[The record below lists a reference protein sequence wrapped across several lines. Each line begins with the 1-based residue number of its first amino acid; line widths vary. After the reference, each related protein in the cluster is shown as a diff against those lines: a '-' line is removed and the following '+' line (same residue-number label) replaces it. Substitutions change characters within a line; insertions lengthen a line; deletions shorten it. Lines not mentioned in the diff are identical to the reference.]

1 MDSDQLYKMVLL
13 LFQKED
19 IGMNEEKTELR
30 LLDGLNRIVVETDN
44 EESAAI
50 ATITQDGVNVVDGY
64 RVRLKPDYET
74 ESEEMNKSN
83 ILDWFTTSELVNE
96 LATREGIEVKTV
108 VPYQDKTVSVNGPA
122 VILVVT
128 D

>member
-19 IGMNEEKTELR
+19 DSMSETKTGLR
-30 LLDGLNRIVVETDN
+30 LLDSLDRIVVETDN
-44 EESAAI
+44 EDSVAI
-50 ATITQDGVNVVDGY
+50 ATITQDGVNVADGC
-64 RVRLKPDYET
+64 RVRMKPNCEM
-74 ESEEMNKSN
+74 ESEEMNKSK
-83 ILDWFTTSELVNE
+83 ILEWFTTSELVSE
-96 LATREGIEVKTV
+96 LCEREGVETKTV